1 MSTDWDNLLGEV
13 EETPE
18 QPVEEAVTAEEP
30 VVEAPVE
37 PVVVEKKPAKVKKTP
52 APKAEVKVSKPKSAP
67 LYTGEAVKS
76 PRISRAIK
84 RPNA

>member
-1 MSTDWDNLLGEV
+1 MSTDWDNLLGGA

-18 QPVEEAVTAEEP
+18 QPVEEVVTAEEP
-30 VVEAPVE
+30 VVEAPAE
-37 PVVVEKKPAKVKKTP
+37 PVVAEKKPAKVKKTP
-52 APKAEVKVSKPKSAP
+52 APKPEVKVSKPTAGP
-67 LYTGEAVKS
+67 IYTGEASKS